1 MKHKHELELHE
12 LHRVKLEVTSF
23 KLKAHQRD
31 FEGNIH
37 FQTGTSDKV
46 EQSFFVPKQAL
57 DYLSIS
63 EYLEKSLS
71 SLKNCK

>member
-12 LHRVKLEVTSF
+12 LHRVKLEITSF

-31 FEGNIH
+31 FGGNIH
-37 FQTGTSDKV
+37 FQTVTSDKV
-46 EQSFFVPKQAL
+46 EQRFFVPKQSL
-57 DYLSIS
+57 DYLSIC

-71 SLKNCK
+71 SLRN